1 MQRPGPRN
9 RILNRDLRNPK
20 VSTPVSSWL
29 NFTPLSLSPA
39 LWLDAADTSTIT
51 ESGGL
56 VSQWD
61 DKSGNG
67 RNVVQATGANQPTTG
82 TNTQNGLNVIT
93 FDGARRLKTAAETTN
108 SVATVFGVGNH
119 TSTGVGGRF
128 LTGFSGIGY
137 QNNGPYPFPG
147 FQNAEIFAGTAAVT
161 GPALSVAANKY
172 YFITWRLNGASSQ
185 VFVQGKGGT
194 VGNPG
199 SNPASLATVG
209 ARGDNTLGFVGHIA
223 EIIVVFSAVDENTRI
238 VVENYLQN
246 KWEVQP

>member
-1 MQRPGPRN
+1 
-9 RILNRDLRNPK
+9 
-20 VSTPVSSWL
+20 
-29 NFTPLSLSPA
+29 LSPA

-93 FDGARRLKTAAETTN
+93 FDGARRLRTASETTN

-119 TSTGVGGRF
+119 TSTGLGGRF
-128 LTGFSGIGY
+128 LSGFSTINYQNLLYPFSGI
-137 QNNGPYPFPG
+137 QT
-147 FQNAEIFAGTAAVT
+147 AVLFAGIELN

-172 YFITWRLNGASSQ
+172 YFATWRLNGTSSQ
-185 VFVQGKGGT
+185 VFVQGRGGT
-194 VGNPG
+194 VGNAG
-199 SNPASLATVG
+199 ANSASLATVG
-209 ARGDNTLGFVGHIA
+209 ARGDNNLGFVGHIA

-238 VVENYLQN
+238 VVENYLRN
-246 KWEVQP
+246 KWGVQP